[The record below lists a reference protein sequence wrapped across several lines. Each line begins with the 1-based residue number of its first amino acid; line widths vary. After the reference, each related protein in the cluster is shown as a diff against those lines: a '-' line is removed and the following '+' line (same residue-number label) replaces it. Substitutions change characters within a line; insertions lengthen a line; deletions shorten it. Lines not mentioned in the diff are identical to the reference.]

1 MRQSGGVLQVVG
13 EMVAIVVLALTG
25 RFVGF
30 AQTTLESG
38 VPLTIERAFTYFM
51 ELLSVFTRVGDAG
64 LLVSVLGAAS
74 LIRISIAYAN
84 RSVLLGL
91 REIAGIDQE
100 DLTAGQRILRLPLA
114 IVYRSLNGI
123 ATLIGAIAL
132 AICFRL
138 FNPESPFGFAELV
151 AYVRS
156 IGSGMTFGGIGALVL
171 LFALYGV
178 ALTIIGYVASPAV
191 LSLEE
196 MATGCRP
203 NRRMSPRPQRLD
215 SAPQA

>member
-1 MRQSGGVLQVVG
+1 MRQSNGVLQVIG

-30 AQTTLESG
+30 AQTALESG
-38 VPLTIERAFTYFM
+38 VPLTIERAFSYFM
-51 ELLSVFTRVGDAG
+51 ELLSVFTRIGDAG

-84 RSVLLGL
+84 RSVLFGL
-91 REIAGIDQE
+91 RKRAGIDQE
-100 DLTAGQRILRLPLA
+100 DLTWEQRTLRLPFA
-114 IVYRSLNGI
+114 IVYRSLNGV

-138 FNPESPFGFAELV
+138 FNPESPFGFGELA

-156 IGSGMTFGGIGALVL
+156 IGSGITFGGVGALVL

-178 ALTIIGYVASPAV
+178 ALTIIGYIASPAV

-196 MATGCRP
+196 MANGCRP
-203 NRRMSPRPQRLD
+203 ERRMSPRPQRLD
-215 SAPQA
+215 SARA